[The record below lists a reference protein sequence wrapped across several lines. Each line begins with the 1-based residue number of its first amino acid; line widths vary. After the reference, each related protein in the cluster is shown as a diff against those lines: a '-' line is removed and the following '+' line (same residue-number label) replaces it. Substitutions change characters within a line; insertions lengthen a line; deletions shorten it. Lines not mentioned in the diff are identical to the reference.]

1 MCGSGPTGK
10 LVFGKDITP
19 MSHPNGLQSISLE
32 RETYDRAVEV
42 ADGFWMIATRHRPGF
57 LKMQPEVN
65 NRCLIFRVHD
75 QKRNESVLVVS
86 NGVDPNV
93 IPEVRRIE
101 RSTGL
106 RVRTILSPGGGHHL
120 MMPAWRDEFTDAEVL
135 VCPVRVPAT
144 PSAEPLM
151 RGGRV
156 RAMDLENPLPEFAG
170 ELEAV
175 IFHGLYGFP
184 DMKSPFEGGKEGF
197 FTPFK
202 LMKEMMSLHTPGD
215 ELWLHHVRTG
225 TVIGGENLGWILS
238 QKTVKSFPFMMRGM
252 MRADTVY
259 INDKA
264 RKVSDPEIVSRCWE
278 RILAWPGRTLIGYHE
293 PPGEGFFGDAR
304 AELTQAVKNV
314 GQLLS

>member
-1 MCGSGPTGK
+1 MG
-10 LVFGKDITP
+10 L
-19 MSHPNGLQSISLE
+19 PNGKSTIYLE
-32 RETYDRAVEV
+32 RETFDQAVEV

-57 LKMQPEVN
+57 MKMQPEVN
-65 NRCLIFRVHD
+65 NRCLIFRAHD
-75 QKRNESVLVVS
+75 QKRNETVLVVS
-86 NGVDPNV
+86 NGVDPKV

-106 RVRTILSPGGGHHL
+106 RVRKILSPGGGHHL
-120 MMPAWRDEFTDAEVL
+120 LMPAWRDEFADAEVL

-175 IFHGLYGFP
+175 VFHGLYGFP
-184 DMKSPFEGGKEGF
+184 DMRTPFEGGSEGF

-202 LMKEMMSLHTPGD
+202 LMKEMFSLHTPDD
-215 ELWLHHVRTG
+215 ELWLHHVPTG

-238 QKTVKSFPFMMRGM
+238 PEAVKSFPFMMRGM
-252 MRADTVY
+252 MKANTVY

-264 RKVSDPEIVSRCWE
+264 RKVSDPEAVSRCWK
-278 RILAWPGRTLIGYHE
+278 RILAWPGKTLIGYHE
-293 PPGEGFFGDAR
+293 PPGEGFVGDVR
-304 AELTQAVKNV
+304 NELAAAVKKV
-314 GQLLS
+314 GQLAD